1 MTARTLH
8 VHLSREAAA
17 RLDGDSNAAGQTLRD
32 WLLDAFERRIEPC
45 LAHASLFSTSIEV
58 APDVPL
64 LIEAYTRI
72 AACTPE
78 ELIEA
83 WLMEPPA
90 ADGAVKR
97 ARVAATPAA
106 APTLS
111 GETLGKVAQVLD
123 MGETLL
129 EAFAADARRKLGGT
143 YPEGDKAAQT
153 MSEIFRALR
162 VTIGLQQPASQPAA
176 RGDVGVTPIHIE
188 PTPHE

>member
-1 MTARTLH
+1 MTAHTLH
-8 VHLSREAAA
+8 VHLSRESAA

-32 WLLDAFERRIEPC
+32 WLLDAFERQIEPC

-90 ADGAVKR
+90 ADDGAGKR
-97 ARVAATPAA
+97 ARVAATPSA

-111 GETLGKVAQVLD
+111 GETLGKIA
-123 MGETLL
+123 TH
-129 EAFAADARRKLGGT
+129 
-143 YPEGDKAAQT
+143 
-153 MSEIFRALR
+153 FRSRAC
-162 VTIGLQQPASQPAA
+162 SCKA
-176 RGDVGVTPIHIE
+176 RGSGITTRRWLNTTEVSARVLTARTP
-188 PTPHE
+188 TWRCFAVRSKVSSGRLTGTRQAL